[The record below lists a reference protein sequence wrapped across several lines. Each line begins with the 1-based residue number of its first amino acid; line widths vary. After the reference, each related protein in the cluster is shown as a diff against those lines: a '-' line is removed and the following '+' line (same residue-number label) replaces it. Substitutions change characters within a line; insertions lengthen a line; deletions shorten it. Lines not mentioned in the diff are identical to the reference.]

1 MLTFSKPA
9 RIRYSGTPTRTC
21 FAPGFHHSGTF
32 QLVPIIVP
40 SVIGSI
46 AIVIGS
52 IAIAIAVI
60 VPSIAIIGPPIAVI
74 ATAVV
79 INVLNG

>member
-9 RIRYSGTPTRTC
+9 RIRYSGTPTRMC

-52 IAIAIAVI
+52 IAIAVI